1 MAEGGQWDRSIDP
14 SALSIECWPVV
25 RVCFLSGGVGFD
37 PIELSDV
44 RIAYAPRTHII
55 SVDKWTVRACKMN
68 NGGVREANIEV
79 LYLLFAPR
87 HLRLSIFGLKCASM
101 LISFYRE

>member
-14 SALSIECWPVV
+14 SAFECWPVV

-44 RIAYAPRTHII
+44 RIARTHII

-79 LYLLFAPR
+79 LYLLFALR